1 MTVTVDRLPE
11 RPIRIE
17 EIRQGPF
24 DIYLTGSGISN
35 FGNMVVGSI
44 TDDEMVSSSRVITQ
58 LLTGSFVPAPLEEPT
73 SFLTEFLAR
82 DWGLEEF
89 WEEWDEDEIMVMPPS
104 YSFMVNFDVQ
114 SISYGMPSPFGIE
127 D

>member
-1 MTVTVDRLPE
+1 VTVTVNHSPE

-35 FGNMVVGSI
+35 IGSMEVGSL
-44 TDDEMVSSSRVITQ
+44 TDDEMVSNYRVITQ
-58 LLTGSFVPAPLEEPT
+58 LVTGSFVPAALEEPT
-73 SFLTEFLAR
+73 SFLSEFLAR
-82 DWGLEEF
+82 DWGVEEF
-89 WEEWDEDEIMVMPPS
+89 WEERNEDEIMVMPPS
-104 YSFMVNFDVQ
+104 YSFMVNFEVQ
-114 SISYGMPSPFGIE
+114 SISYGMPSPVGIE